1 MRLGPTLMHRILSRN
16 YRSQGWRCGSS
27 TRETLRSGK
36 KKEEKK
42 ERKKVLNDRVQNP
55 KLI

>member
-1 MRLGPTLMHRILSRN
+1 MHRILSRN